1 MNNQFVL
8 MVHGTRDSG
17 ANEVV
22 GILNKTLRK
31 IFFVS
36 QNRIKFL
43 ISDYTP
49 DRDRKLVQEMAV
61 MISEKALDN
70 GLSVIVEGGSIEQK
84 KLNQKVIDL
93 ANARNIKV
101 VRVNVEAPIE
111 IMKQK
116 FFERIEEA
124 KATGKKISVTDEEG
138 LMERINA
145 YFEFKDENDPTFDSS
160 KESIEDIA
168 KKIISLL

>member
-8 MVHGTRDSG
+8 IVHGTRDSG

-22 GILNKTLRK
+22 GILNKTLK
-31 IFFVS
+31 KVFFVAS
-36 QNRIKFL
+36 NRIKFL

-49 DRDRKLVQEMAV
+49 DRDRKLVQEIAV

-70 GLSVIVEGGSIEQK
+70 DLSVIVEGGSIEQK
-84 KLNQKVIDL
+84 KLNQKITDL
-93 ANARNIKV
+93 ANTRNIKV
-101 VRVNVEAPIE
+101 VTVNIEAPIE
-111 IMKQK
+111 MMKQK

-124 KATGKKISVTDEEG
+124 KATGKKISVTNEEE

-145 YFEFKDENDPTFDSS
+145 YFDFKDENNPTFDSS
-160 KESIEDIA
+160 KESVEDIA
-168 KKIISLL
+168 KKIISLI